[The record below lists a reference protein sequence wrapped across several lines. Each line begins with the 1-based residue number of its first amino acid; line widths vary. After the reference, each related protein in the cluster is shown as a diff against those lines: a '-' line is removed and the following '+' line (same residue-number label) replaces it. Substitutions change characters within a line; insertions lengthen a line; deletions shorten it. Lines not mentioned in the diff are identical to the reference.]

1 MTVLRQKVSRRVA
14 AAYSTKGNGG
24 LCLRFPIGEALKAK
38 PEFLYM
44 QVIDMKNVIIVSSVT
59 YAMKGQSALSKHGI
73 SSALT
78 RAEGVRSV
86 KGCGYGLR
94 IYGDIGEAALILK
107 RSGIRILGYAEER

>member
-1 MTVLRQKVSRRVA
+1 MLLRETVSLYR
-14 AAYSTKGNGG
+14 
-24 LCLRFPIGEALKAK
+24 RFPEGEALKAK

-59 YAMKGQSALSKHGI
+59 YAMKGQSALSERGI
-73 SSALT
+73 TSALT

-107 RSGIRILGYAEER
+107 RNGIRILGYTEER